1 MAVVVFALAAL
12 FVCALAGFT
21 AWSAMIALRLGKFT
35 NRNGIEVSRRENPI
49 VYWLAISLAF
59 GSLAAILFIGLWIS
73 YQLVRPDHA

>member
-49 VYWLAISLAF
+49 
-59 GSLAAILFIGLWIS
+59 GSLAAILFLGLWIS

>member
-1 MAVVVFALAAL
+1 
-12 FVCALAGFT
+12 
-21 AWSAMIALRLGKFT
+21 MIALRLGKFT